1 MSGELKKS
9 VEEVKWELECGKN
22 GRPYSTI
29 ENAAIVFREDGLF
42 AGKLR
47 YNSFRERIEII
58 GELPWD
64 RAAPEVTEMDDVIA
78 RKKEEG
84 RKDQDGVLCGGGR
97 LGIHAQSSGAGGCK
111 VDE

>member
-9 VEEVKWELECGKN
+9 VEEVKGELECGKN

-29 ENAAIVFREDGLF
+29 ENVAIVFREDALF

-47 YNSFRERIEII
+47 YNSFHERIKII

-64 RAAPEVTEMDDVIA
+64 RASPGGDGNGRCNSGIL
-78 RKKEEG
+78 RIKE
-84 RKDQDGVLCGGGR
+84 
-97 LGIHAQSSGAGGCK
+97 
-111 VDE
+111 